1 MYNIKLFNKISKTGV
16 SSLTEDK
23 YLLSDS
29 IEDYDAVLVRSA
41 KLHDT
46 EFPENCKCIARA
58 GAGVNNI
65 PIDRCTEKGI
75 VVFNTPGANANA
87 VKELVIAGLLL
98 ASRKIS
104 DSIAWANTLENTPE
118 TEAVIEKGKSN
129 FVGPEVY
136 GKTLGVIGLG
146 AIGVMVANAAHD
158 LGMQVYGYD
167 PYLSVNAACGLPR
180 KIEKAA
186 SNEEIFA
193 KCDYITVHV
202 PQNDSTKNMI
212 NAESIATMKDGVRIL
227 NFSRG
232 GLVNTADMKAA
243 LESGKVASYV
253 TDFPAG
259 LIGVQNVVAIPHLGA
274 STPESEENCAVMAA
288 AELKGYLEDG
298 NIKNS
303 VNFPTVNVPRGEG
316 TRICI
321 IHANVPNII
330 SQISSAVAAKGIN
343 IDHMTNMSRNEIA
356 YTLLDIAGDIDDE
369 AIEVIKAVPNV
380 VRVRVIK

>member
-167 PYLSVNAACGLPR
+167 PYLSVNAAWGLSR

>member
-16 SSLTEDK
+16 SSLCPECYNLSEDH
-23 YLLSDS
+23 
-29 IEDYDAVLVRSA
+29 ENYDAVLVRSA
-41 KLHDT
+41 KLHET
-46 EFPENCKCIARA
+46 EFPADCKCIARA

-65 PIDRCTEKGI
+65 PIDRCTKEGI

-87 VKELVIAGLLL
+87 VKELVVAGLLL

-104 DSIAWANTLENTPE
+104 ESIAWANTLENKE
-118 TEAVIEKGKSN
+118 DTEAVIEKGKSN
-129 FVGPEVY
+129 FVGPEIY

-158 LGMQVYGYD
+158 LGMKVYGFD
-167 PYLSVNAACGLPR
+167 PYLSVNAAWGLSR

-186 SNEEIFA
+186 SNDDIFA
-193 KCDYITVHV
+193 KCDYITIHV

-212 NAESIATMKDGVRIL
+212 NAESIAKMKDGVRIL
-227 NFSRG
+227 NFARG
-232 GLVNTADMKAA
+232 GLVNSADMKAA

-274 STPESEENCAVMAA
+274 STPESEENCAVMAS
-288 AELKGYLEDG
+288 AELKNYLEDG

-303 VNFPTVNVPRGEG
+303 VNFPAVNIPRTTDVRVCVIHENVPS
-316 TRICI
+316 
-321 IHANVPNII
+321 VL
-330 SQISSAVAAKGIN
+330 SQISTAVADAGIN
-343 IDHMTNMSRNEIA
+343 IEHMSNMSKNDIA
-356 YTLLDIAGDIDDE
+356 YTVLDLGSDIGDSAVE
-369 AIEVIKAVPNV
+369 AIKAIPQV
-380 VRVRVIK
+380 VKVRVIK

>member
-167 PYLSVNAACGLPR
+167 PYLSVNAAWGLSR

-321 IHANVPNII
+321 IHANGPNIM

>member
-1 MYNIKLFNKISKTGV
+1 MFNVKLFNKISKTGV
-16 SSLTEDK
+16 SSLTEDN

-29 IEDYDAVLVRSA
+29 VEDYDAVLVRSA
-41 KLHDT
+41 KLHEV
-46 EFPENCKCIARA
+46 EFPSNCKCIARA

-118 TEAVIEKGKSN
+118 TEAIIEKGKSN
-129 FVGPEVY
+129 FAGPEVY

-167 PYLSVNAACGLPR
+167 PYLSVNAAWGLSR
-180 KIEKAA
+180 KIEKAS

-202 PQNDSTKNMI
+202 PQNEATKNMI
-212 NAESIATMKDGVRIL
+212 NADTIATMKDGVRIL

-259 LIGVQNVVAIPHLGA
+259 LIGVQNVVALPHLGA

-288 AELKGYLEDG
+288 AELRGYLEDG

-303 VNFPTVNVPRGEG
+303 VNFPTVNVPRGNG

-343 IDHMTNMSRNEIA
+343 IDHMTNMSRNDIA
-356 YTLLDIAGDIDDE
+356 YTLLDIPGDIDDD

-380 VRVRVIK
+380 VRVRVIR